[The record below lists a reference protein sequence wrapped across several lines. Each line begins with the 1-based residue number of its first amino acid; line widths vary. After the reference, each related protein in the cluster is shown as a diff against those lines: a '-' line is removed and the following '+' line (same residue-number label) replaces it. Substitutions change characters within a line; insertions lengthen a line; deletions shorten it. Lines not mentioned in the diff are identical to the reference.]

1 MDNNIGTGKVS
12 PVDAEE
18 FIEVTVFVEGDFIEK
33 AQYTCSGTPE
43 IEDCAKTVCAVIT
56 DKPFR
61 DIMQMNANAVI
72 YNTEND
78 LPRLKL
84 YCAAMAV
91 TAAKKAVADFAKKN
105 DIEIDFDGVC
115 SCFK

>member
-1 MDNNIGTGKVS
+1 
-12 PVDAEE
+12 
-18 FIEVTVFVEGDFIEK
+18 
-33 AQYTCSGTPE
+33 
-43 IEDCAKTVCAVIT
+43 
-56 DKPFR
+56 
-61 DIMQMNANAVI
+61 MQMNANAVI
-72 YNTEND
+72 YNTENS

-91 TAAKKAVADFAKKN
+91 TAAKKAVDDFAKKN

>member
-1 MDNNIGTGKVS
+1 MNNQGTGKIS
-12 PVDAEE
+12 PVDADE
-18 FIEVTVFVEGDFIEK
+18 FIEVTVFVQGDFISN
-33 AQYTCSGTPE
+33 AQYTCSGSPE

-56 DKPFR
+56 EKPFM

-78 LPRLKL
+78 LPRMKL

-91 TAAKKAVADFAKKN
+91 SAAKKAVADFAKKN
-105 DIEIDFDGVC
+105 GIDVGFDGLC